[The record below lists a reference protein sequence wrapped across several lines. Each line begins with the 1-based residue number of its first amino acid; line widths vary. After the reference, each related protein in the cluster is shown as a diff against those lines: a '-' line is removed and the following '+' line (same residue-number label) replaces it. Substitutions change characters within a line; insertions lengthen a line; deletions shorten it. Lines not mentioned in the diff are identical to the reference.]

1 MSNDLYRDR
10 AARFD
15 TVVGDDAAYWS
26 MLSRIM
32 LDHDASWNFQD
43 WCEQYHGFRLIY
55 DEDGGI
61 TGRPEIVDPQKY
73 TLCLLKYGG

>member
-10 AARFD
+10 ATRLD
-15 TVVGDDAAYWS
+15 TVVGDGKTYWD

-32 LDHDASWNFQD
+32 LDHPTDWNFCD
-43 WCEQYHGFRLIY
+43 WCESQHGFRLIY

-61 TGRPEIVDPQKY
+61 TSKPEIVDEHKY